1 MLANFLIGL
10 REGLEASLVVG
21 ILVAYVCRSR
31 QRARLTAIW
40 TGVGAAI
47 VLSVVLGTSLY
58 FVAREMADRAEPV
71 FAGSLGLLAVVF
83 VTYMVFWMRR
93 AARTL
98 RAELEGRVDAAV
110 RMGAL
115 ALAVTAFVAVAREG
129 LETAL
134 FLWTNIET
142 TTGSGVL
149 PLLGA
154 VIGLLSAVALEYL
167 LYRSAVRINLARFF
181 TITGRLLVVV
191 AAGVLAG
198 SVGDLQEG
206 GVIPG
211 GHALAFDVTRAVP
224 EDSWYGVLLKGI
236 IGFRPDTTWLMLAAW
251 LAYLVPVMV
260 VLTRPASPGRHPR
273 PAPTVAAE
281 ALAEQG

>member
-31 QRARLTAIW
+31 QRAGLRAVW

-47 VLSVVLGTSLY
+47 ALSVVLGTSLY
-58 FVAREMADRAEPV
+58 FVARQMADRAEPV

-83 VTYMVFWMRR
+83 VNYMVFWMRR

-98 RAELEGRVDAAV
+98 RAELEGRVEAAV

-115 ALAVTAFVAVAREG
+115 ALAFTAFVAVAREG

-142 TTGSGVL
+142 STGSGIL

-154 VIGLLSAVALEYL
+154 LLGLLAAVALEYL
-167 LYRSAVRINLARFF
+167 LYRSAVSMSPRRNSA
-181 TITGRLLVVV
+181 T
-191 AAGVLAG
+191 A
-198 SVGDLQEG
+198 
-206 GVIPG
+206 PG
-211 GHALAFDVTRAVP
+211 
-224 EDSWYGVLLKGI
+224 
-236 IGFRPDTTWLMLAAW
+236 
-251 LAYLVPVMV
+251 
-260 VLTRPASPGRHPR
+260 
-273 PAPTVAAE
+273 
-281 ALAEQG
+281 